1 MPIMASLM
9 STWLLG
15 SHASCHPCV
24 RPPLLR
30 LVLVVVV
37 AAAAA
42 SLPGGASAAS
52 AGGQKISA
60 IFMFGDSIVDPGNNN
75 NRLTEAKANFPPYG
89 QDFPGGVATGR
100 FSNGL
105 VPGDFLASKLGIKE
119 LLPPYLSD
127 DLELEDLLTGVAF
140 ACGGSGYDPLTSKLA
155 TTLSSTNQLELFGDY
170 KEKLR
175 ALVGEEEME
184 RVISEGIFF
193 TVMGANDIVNNYF
206 ALPLRRHE
214 YDLPSYVE
222 FLVSSAINFTKTL
235 NDMGAKRIAFVGV
248 PPLGC
253 CPSQITLG
261 GSPSGQCEPLRNQA
275 SRLFNTRIS
284 QELEL
289 LNAERSVSGSIIAYL
304 DIYYNLLDL
313 IQNPALYGFKDVS
326 DGCCGSTVLNA
337 AIFIAYHSCCPNAI
351 DYIFWDGFHPTE
363 KAYKIVVDKLIQQNM
378 KYLM

>member
-1 MPIMASLM
+1 MASL
-9 STWLLG
+9 STCLLG
-15 SHASCHPCV
+15 SHASWRRVV

-30 LVLVVVV
+30 LVLVIVV

-42 SLPGGASAAS
+42 SLPRGAAAAS

-155 TTLSSTNQLELFGDY
+155 TTLSSTNQLELFRDY

-175 ALVGEEEME
+175 ALVGEEEMK
-184 RVISEGIFF
+184 RVISEGVFF

-206 ALPLRRHE
+206 TLPLRRHE
-214 YDLPSYVE
+214 YDIPSYVE

-235 NDMGAKRIAFVGV
+235 NDMGAKRIAYVGV

-284 QELEL
+284 QELEQ
-289 LNAERSVSGSIIAYL
+289 LNAERSVSGSIIAYF